1 MGEWTNEGS
10 CNGDGD
16 DPTCGAGTQL
26 QSRTCTDGTIDKCT
40 VVDTHR
46 SVTCAVAGTALP
58 VCGKI
63 CSKNVCADKSL
74 ILPLIMHKFV
84 THSFFYL
91 IVTCPEGFVQYNR
104 KCYKFSTEEAT
115 WDDARSACQS
125 LSEDGAYDLVSIDS
139 QELATALKQY
149 PDHWIGLD
157 DKLIEGAFTWVNGQG
172 LGVGSTLGEDPWG
185 ANEPNVNHNNIII
198 IKKFSSL

>member
-1 MGEWTNEGS
+1 MFVRIK
-10 CNGDGD
+10 
-16 DPTCGAGTQL
+16 A
-26 QSRTCTDGTIDKCT
+26 I
-40 VVDTHR
+40 
-46 SVTCAVAGTALP
+46 
-58 VCGKI
+58 
-63 CSKNVCADKSL
+63 
-74 ILPLIMHKFV
+74 ILTLIMHKFV
-84 THSFFYL
+84 TRSFFYL

-104 KCYKFSTEEAT
+104 KCYKFSEEEAT

-185 ANEPNVNHNNIII
+185 ANEPNVNQNNIII
-198 IKKFSSL
+198 IEIFSQSMKNS

>member
-1 MGEWTNEGS
+1 MIIHE
-10 CNGDGD
+10 
-16 DPTCGAGTQL
+16 
-26 QSRTCTDGTIDKCT
+26 
-40 VVDTHR
+40 
-46 SVTCAVAGTALP
+46 
-58 VCGKI
+58 
-63 CSKNVCADKSL
+63 
-74 ILPLIMHKFV
+74 FV
-84 THSFFYL
+84 THSFFYF

-185 ANEPNVNHNNIII
+185 ANEPNVNQNNIII
-198 IKKFSSL
+198 IEILSIESMIHS

>member
-1 MGEWTNEGS
+1 MHN
-10 CNGDGD
+10 NM
-16 DPTCGAGTQL
+16 
-26 QSRTCTDGTIDKCT
+26 
-40 VVDTHR
+40 
-46 SVTCAVAGTALP
+46 AV
-58 VCGKI
+58 
-63 CSKNVCADKSL
+63 NY
-74 ILPLIMHKFV
+74 KFV
-84 THSFFYL
+84 TYSFYYF

-104 KCYKFSTEEAT
+104 KCYKFSEEEAT

-185 ANEPNVNHNNIII
+185 ANEPNVNHNNIVII
-198 IKKFSSL
+198 DILSISQPINVKFMNAIVF